1 MGTAPLSGSVL
12 GLSSGNFLDQR
23 TAAEGHNRILVSGC
37 PSFGVAV
44 DEGNKTSGFALV
56 FTTLEQAAI
65 LVLAVDDADAAI
77 LLDEGNG
84 EEFAFGFSDQVVEF
98 SLHGLLFLGFGFE
111 ESLNEFALVVKS
123 FVEASDFVSDH
134 ESNADEDDDE
144 RGGEDERGVVGHL
157 VCLVRCQVTGKECM
171 KNGGVASSFWYFF
184 ENKTLRISC
193 FPLDGFAFRGK
204 EAIFVTH

>member
-1 MGTAPLSGSVL
+1 M
-12 GLSSGNFLDQR
+12 SSGNFLDELS
-23 TAAEGHNRILVSGC
+23 AAEGHNRILVSGC

-65 LVLAVDDADAAI
+65 LVLAVDDADTAI

-98 SLHGLLFLGFGFE
+98 GLHGLLFLGFGFE

-123 FVEASDFVSDH
+123 LFEAADFIRDH
-134 ESNADEDDDE
+134 QCHRDEDD
-144 RGGEDERGVVGHL
+144 GEGDGEGERGVVSHL
-157 VCLVRCQVTGKECM
+157 VCLVRCQATGKECM

-193 FPLDGFAFRGK
+193 FLLDGFAFRGK